1 MFVFFRAWVA
11 RRRSRSFSVVDG
23 GSEVYLHVW
32 RCAASGSESKRES
45 TLNR

>member
-23 GSEVYLHVW
+23 GSQVYLRVYL
-32 RCAASGSESKRES
+32 RARICALSG
-45 TLNR
+45 LNAARI